1 MKKFIFSI
9 SEGIQVV
16 IEATNLTEAQKEYE
30 KVKEEAS
37 HIKVKTI
44 KVPSK
49 RPTKKGLYEHLL
61 ELKEEGFFLEPKTVR
76 EIKDKLAELAIHKPL
91 TSFPPYLNS
100 LIKEKVLKRTKQN
113 KDGKEI
119 WTYENGS

>member
-1 MKKFIFSI
+1 M
-9 SEGIQVV
+9 
-16 IEATNLTEAQKEYE
+16 
-30 KVKEEAS
+30 
-37 HIKVKTI
+37 
-44 KVPSK
+44 
-49 RPTKKGLYEHLL
+49 
-61 ELKEEGFFLEPKTVR
+61 EPKTVR